1 MTAVDTVFNQTQEL
15 TFEQRVELF
24 HRLEE
29 SLLDAG
35 WQLET
40 ETSDHV
46 KNMLKQRI
54 READANPDDF
64 VPWETV
70 RDEAL
75 ARCQK

>member
-15 TFEQRVELF
+15 TIEQQVELF

-29 SLLDAG
+29 SLHDAG
-35 WQLET
+35 WQLAT
-40 ETSDHV
+40 EPSDYV
-46 KNMLKQRI
+46 KNMLDERI

-75 ARCQK
+75 ARCRK